1 MSNVI
6 THVFKNNNVRTV
18 EVDGT
23 PMFIAKD
30 VAEALG
36 YKDTDYAIRTHCK
49 KVGSWAGES
58 SGQVRTLKTIP
69 ESDVYRLV
77 MRSKLESAATHLLAR
92 EICRAKMVGVVRCW

>member
-1 MSNVI
+1 
-6 THVFKNNNVRTV
+6 
-18 EVDGT
+18 
-23 PMFIAKD
+23 MFIAKD

-36 YKDTDYAIRTHCK
+36 YTDKDYAIRTHCK
-49 KVGSWAGES
+49 RAQQLPGDFSGSLDS
-58 SGQVRTLKTIP
+58 RLKLIP